1 MLNKPIFLFLGTK
14 ADREMTILLGLA
26 IAFVICQ
33 FLPIVGDVHTLIGTL
48 GGSSIDGIRPFNMH
62 IENCIT
68 VGHFMLML
76 NSSVNFVFYMANT
89 DEYRQEFFRVSLT
102 YVLRL
107 MGTELRCDYSNTINL
122 ILFSRRFVAV
132 FSLATILK

>member
-1 MLNKPIFLFLGTK
+1 MLKNTIFLFPGTK

-26 IAFVICQ
+26 IVFVVCQ

-48 GGSSIDGIRPFNMH
+48 GGYSIDGIRPFNMH

-68 VGHFMLML
+68 VGHFMLIL
-76 NSSVNFVFYMANT
+76 NSSVNFVFYMVNT

-107 MGTELRCDYSNTINL
+107 MCTDCIKLQ
-122 ILFSRRFVAV
+122 
-132 FSLATILK
+132 

>member
-1 MLNKPIFLFLGTK
+1 MSNNATFLFLGTK

-26 IAFVICQ
+26 IVFVVCQ

-48 GGSSIDGIRPFNMH
+48 GGYSIDGIRPFNMH

-68 VGHFMLML
+68 VGHFMLIL
-76 NSSVNFVFYMANT
+76 NSSVNFVFYMVNT

-107 MGTELRCDYSNTINL
+107 MCTDCINP
-122 ILFSRRFVAV
+122 RRGAM
-132 FSLATILK
+132 IIME

>member
-1 MLNKPIFLFLGTK
+1 
-14 ADREMTILLGLA
+14 MTILLGLA
-26 IAFVICQ
+26 IVFVVCQ

-48 GGSSIDGIRPFNMH
+48 GGYSIDGIRPFNMH

-68 VGHFMLML
+68 VGHFMLIL
-76 NSSVNFVFYMANT
+76 NSSVNFVFYMVNT

-107 MGTELRCDYSNTINL
+107 MCTNCIITKLKSHPSK
-122 ILFSRRFVAV
+122 SRRADYQ
-132 FSLATILK
+132 SSYCLTKDKIKISGAGEQNSSRLLYIL

>member
-1 MLNKPIFLFLGTK
+1 MLKNTIFLFPGTK

-26 IAFVICQ
+26 IVFVVCQ

-48 GGSSIDGIRPFNMH
+48 GGYSIDGIRPFNMH

-68 VGHFMLML
+68 VGHFMLIL
-76 NSSVNFVFYMANT
+76 NSSVNFVFYMVNT

-107 MGTELRCDYSNTINL
+107 IGTDCIIQGELQ
-122 ILFSRRFVAV
+122 
-132 FSLATILK
+132 